1 VGAFGSIDLNSKKPY
16 YLQVKELIQTSI
28 ECGSFKPDE
37 KLPSETELC
46 SELRVSRTVIRQAL
60 TELEQLGLIRKR
72 KGKGSFVSERKTV
85 LAASLFLPDFLWD
98 DDGERE
104 KISIKILT
112 RQTTPAPAR
121 VALCLNMTEG
131 EPILQFQRMYYHA
144 NVPIILVQIYLPTR
158 IASQLSDEDLLLS
171 MRDLDKVPAEIRFDH
186 ADQYLEIAYALKDEA
201 ELLQIPIGMP
211 LIKVTTISYN
221 AANTRIG
228 VDITLMRADRIR
240 LRGTIFKHSG
250 QNRRQ
255 SA

>member
-1 VGAFGSIDLNSKKPY
+1 
-16 YLQVKELIQTSI
+16 
-28 ECGSFKPDE
+28 
-37 KLPSETELC
+37 
-46 SELRVSRTVIRQAL
+46 
-60 TELEQLGLIRKR
+60 
-72 KGKGSFVSERKTV
+72 
-85 LAASLFLPDFLWD
+85 
-98 DDGERE
+98 
-104 KISIKILT
+104 
-112 RQTTPAPAR
+112 
-121 VALCLNMTEG
+121 
-131 EPILQFQRMYYHA
+131 
-144 NVPIILVQIYLPTR
+144 
-158 IASQLSDEDLLLS
+158 QLSDEDLLLS